1 LGFGSF
7 SGKVPTPRGD
17 ISVSVGGGTV
27 TVLSEVDGGTLLLCG
42 KEYAIEK
49 GKELKVDI

>member
-17 ISVSVGGGTV
+17 ISVSVGEGSV
-27 TVLSEVDGGTLLLCG
+27 CVLSEIDGGTLLLGG
-42 KEYAIEK
+42 KEYHIEK
-49 GKELKVDI
+49 GKELCVEI